1 MWFVVDLLIDLL
13 GVLAS
18 YSITVN
24 ELRTLFSLLRV
35 AGNKWVSSSVI
46 KRYLINEINA
56 FTLDVNTFI
65 VEVNVAEVSQC
76 MSLYSFDEHR

>member
-1 MWFVVDLLIDLL
+1 MCLIVDLLIDLL

-35 AGNKWVSSSVI
+35 TGNKWVG
-46 KRYLINEINA
+46 
-56 FTLDVNTFI
+56 FPI
-65 VEVNVAEVSQC
+65 VHQRRQLLNC
-76 MSLYSFDEHR
+76 

>member
-1 MWFVVDLLIDLL
+1 VVEWCVFNANCGKYLYIWCVVDLLIDLL

-35 AGNKWVSSSVI
+35 SGNKWVRS
-46 KRYLINEINA
+46 
-56 FTLDVNTFI
+56 
-65 VEVNVAEVSQC
+65 NVTH
-76 MSLYSFDEHR
+76 YSHH

>member
-1 MWFVVDLLIDLL
+1 MVDFRSSVLIVILLVVDLLIDLL

-35 AGNKWVSSSVI
+35 TGNKWVCATHVF
-46 KRYLINEINA
+46 NCCCCC
-56 FTLDVNTFI
+56 I
-65 VEVNVAEVSQC
+65 V
-76 MSLYSFDEHR
+76 